1 MSFPMDEMGEIID
14 DFVVEAL
21 EGLDLLDQKFV
32 ELEKN
37 PGDDTLLN
45 DIFRTVHTIKGAAG
59 FLGFDQVVEVTH
71 VGEDVLNKVRKGEM
85 VMDSQT
91 MDAVLNGADLIRKLI
106 LNIQARKDEKL
117 DIAPVVAALNAVLAA
132 GAAPAAKAKGKA
144 KAAPKAKGKA
154 KAAPKAKAKGKG
166 KAKAAPKGRKNIK
179 NTEEAVEVI
188 ESIETD
194 MKTVEELEAAKK
206 EAAGT
211 PAPAEPTPAEPV
223 AETQPAKPAAAQ
235 PAQPVAAVAVEQS
248 IRVDTDRLDATMN
261 LVGEL
266 VLARN
271 RMMML
276 GGKLAEEH
284 AESTITST
292 LNEGITQL
300 DLVTS
305 DIQVAVMK
313 MRMQPIAKVFNKF
326 PRMVRDL
333 ARQSG
338 KEIELVIKGEET
350 ELDKTVIEELGD
362 PLVHLVRN
370 SADHGIGLPDERES
384 NGKPRCG
391 TLTLS
396 AHQEG
401 RHIIVCVEDDGKGI
415 DPEAMKASAVDKGV
429 LTADD
434 AEKMSDAEALNLVFA
449 PGFSTAKVVSN
460 ISGRG
465 VGMDVVKTN
474 ISRINGVI
482 EIDSAVGRGTKMI
495 FRLPLTLA
503 IIPVLTVEA
512 AGELYGIPLSTVV
525 ENIRLSDG
533 DINTVNGKEV
543 IHLRDKVFPV
553 LRLAT
558 LVDTGVPSTEVEGK
572 YVVLIGIGDKMFG
585 VLVDRLHGQEDIVM
599 KTMGEYLKGTEGIA
613 GACITG
619 DGRVVLILDLIG
631 LMEIGSKLCAN

>member
-1 MSFPMDEMGEIID
+1 
-14 DFVVEAL
+14 
-21 EGLDLLDQKFV
+21 
-32 ELEKN
+32 
-37 PGDDTLLN
+37 LN
-45 DIFRTVHTIKGAAG
+45 DIFRTAHTIKGAAG
-59 FLGFDQVVEVTH
+59 FLGFDQVVEITH
-71 VGEDVLNKVRKGEM
+71 VTEDVLNKLRKGEM
-85 VMDSQT
+85 AVNPT
-91 MDAVLNGADLIRKLI
+91 IMDAVLNSADLIRKLI
-106 LNIQARKDEKL
+106 LNIQAKKEEKL
-117 DIAPVVAALNAVLAA
+117 DLKPVIKALNTVLADSGDA
-132 GAAPAAKAKGKA
+132 VADE
-144 KAAPKAKGKA
+144 
-154 KAAPKAKAKGKG
+154 KAAPKAKAKS
-166 KAKAAPKGRKNIK
+166 KAAPKAKSKAAPKSKAKSKAAPKSKSKAAPKGERKIK
-179 NTEEAVEVI
+179 STEDAVKAV
-188 ESIETD
+188 ESIEAD
-194 MKTVEELEAAKK
+194 METVEAIEAAKQ
-206 EAAGT
+206 EAGDAA
-211 PAPAEPTPAEPV
+211 PPSDEAEVAAPAAEEKAAPPLSAPEQQV
-223 AETQPAKPAAAQ
+223 QAK
-235 PAQPVAAVAVEQS
+235 EQS
-248 IRVDTDRLDATMN
+248 IRVDTERLDATMN

-276 GGKLAEEH
+276 GGKLSENNVD
-284 AESTITST
+284 STITAHM
-292 LNEGITQL
+292 NEGITQL

-305 DIQVAVMK
+305 DLQVAVMK

-350 ELDKTVIEELGD
+350 ELDKTVIEEIGD

-370 SADHGIGLPDERES
+370 SIDHGIELPDDRES
-384 NGKPRCG
+384 AGKARGG

-396 AHQEG
+396 AYQEG

-415 DPEAMKASAVDKGV
+415 DPEAMKASAMEKGV
-429 LTADD
+429 LSAED
-434 AEKMSDAEALNLVFA
+434 AEKMSDGEARNLIFA

-482 EIDSAVGRGTKMI
+482 EIESEVGKGTKMV

-512 AGELYGIPLSTVV
+512 DSELYGIPLSTVV

-533 DINTVNGKEV
+533 DINTVNGREV
-543 IHLRDKVFPV
+543 IHLRERVLPV

-558 LVDTGVPSTEVEGK
+558 LVGAGKPSTEVEGK
-572 YVVLIGIGDKMFG
+572 YVVLISIGDRMFG
-585 VLVDRLHGQEDIVM
+585 ILVDKLHGQEDIVM
-599 KTMGEYLKGTEGIA
+599 KSMGEYLKGTEGIA

-619 DGRVVLILDLIG
+619 DGRVVLILDLIS
-631 LMEIGSKLCAN
+631 LMEVGSRLSAG